1 MQLLYWTVFSASYLA
16 SQLICCAPV
25 SKEQYRLPTSV
36 LQALSNRGT
45 LILESALKTALQ
57 ALEGAVKEQSLRQQ
71 ECGRCTVCLFPECR
85 SLTTQCRGKGE
96 NAESEPT
103 CEAILIAEKET
114 DPVERSW
121 ALSAMCNFYQ
131 HLCTEWNHTSE
142 NCINIMA
149 GQCHL
154 KLQECKLESDMD
166 YLNTSP
172 DWDTSLAC
180 GQAISSPNN
189 TIPKGRIVGGSV
201 TSPGSWPWLVN
212 IRVNGE
218 LMCGGVLLGDVWV
231 LTAAHCFNGNINELH
246 WTVVVGEYNLNE
258 EETGKKVYQVNRII
272 THPKFNQKTFNND
285 LALVELTS
293 TVTSSSRAIPVCL
306 PSVPVEPSPGT
317 SCYIAGWGSLYED
330 GPPSDVI
337 MEARVPVLSQE
348 SCRSTLGKDMLTNTM
363 FCAGYLSGGI
373 DSCQGDSGGPLTCQ
387 DPSSK
392 QYVIYGIT
400 SWGDGCGE
408 RGKPGVYTRVTAF
421 IDWIRTQMKKSTPS
435 REPSCFELGAMTDS
449 QQNNPKSEMSPL
461 CSFYKQS
468 CPAPFSPRACT
479 RLAEEKCRQR
489 QRRCELRSYLQVLLN
504 LLRKAEEFLRN
515 NMDLSFFTQTIPQF
529 MEDMYSDIFP
539 HRAQRDLTE
548 QNPLMNVI
556 DKEPNE
562 IISDE
567 INKTD
572 TTIGND
578 IHRELQ
584 ITSFEVLFTDLGPRL
599 DDWTSF
605 LYHMVVQGSTNI
617 MQKKQRGKEFEDTEE
632 QLFLEKNDDAVEE
645 LKEKGRQVIHNLKS
659 QLRSDGIILTDDPLL
674 LDQGV
679 IPVHYQPQ
687 KRDVTSVTGAT
698 KENVQGC
705 PHLSEAINEVQSI
718 KEKYKWI
725 LQIPERDLSMKFQ
738 EILVDLGSKNEKGL
752 YLARVR
758 VCVAGKSS
766 SFISLVGVD
775 SSSLYRSMPGLIA
788 LSMDRLKT

>member
-1 MQLLYWTVFSASYLA
+1 
-16 SQLICCAPV
+16 
-25 SKEQYRLPTSV
+25 
-36 LQALSNRGT
+36 
-45 LILESALKTALQ
+45 
-57 ALEGAVKEQSLRQQ
+57 
-71 ECGRCTVCLFPECR
+71 
-85 SLTTQCRGKGE
+85 
-96 NAESEPT
+96 
-103 CEAILIAEKET
+103 
-114 DPVERSW
+114 
-121 ALSAMCNFYQ
+121 MCNFYQ

>member
-1 MQLLYWTVFSASYLA
+1 
-16 SQLICCAPV
+16 
-25 SKEQYRLPTSV
+25 
-36 LQALSNRGT
+36 
-45 LILESALKTALQ
+45 
-57 ALEGAVKEQSLRQQ
+57 
-71 ECGRCTVCLFPECR
+71 
-85 SLTTQCRGKGE
+85 
-96 NAESEPT
+96 
-103 CEAILIAEKET
+103 
-114 DPVERSW
+114 
-121 ALSAMCNFYQ
+121 MCNFYQ

-166 YLNTSP
+166 YLNMSP

-212 IRVNGE
+212 IRLNGE

-306 PSVPVEPSPGT
+306 PSVPVDPSPGT

-449 QQNNPKSEMSPL
+449 QLNNPKSEISPL

-479 RLAEEKCRQR
+479 RLAEEKCRQK

-515 NMDLSFFTQTIPQF
+515 NMDLSFFTQTIPKF

-539 HRAQRDLTE
+539 HRTQRDLTE

-556 DKEPNE
+556 DKEHKE

-567 INKTD
+567 INRTD

-617 MQKKQRGKEFEDTEE
+617 MQKKQTGKEFEDIEE

-752 YLARVR
+752 YRARVR
-758 VCVAGKSS
+758 VCVAGKFS
-766 SFISLVGVD
+766 SFIGLVGLD

>member
-1 MQLLYWTVFSASYLA
+1 MMLVEGGFSQEERHVTGFPSCLSTQL
-16 SQLICCAPV
+16 P
-25 SKEQYRLPTSV
+25 K
-36 LQALSNRGT
+36 
-45 LILESALKTALQ
+45 
-57 ALEGAVKEQSLRQQ
+57 
-71 ECGRCTVCLFPECR
+71 
-85 SLTTQCRGKGE
+85 GKGE

-166 YLNTSP
+166 YLNMSP

-212 IRVNGE
+212 IRLNGE

-306 PSVPVEPSPGT
+306 PSVPVDPSPGT

-449 QQNNPKSEMSPL
+449 QLNNPKSEISPL

-479 RLAEEKCRQR
+479 RLAEEKCRQK

-515 NMDLSFFTQTIPQF
+515 NMDLSFFTQTIPKF

-539 HRAQRDLTE
+539 HRTQRDLTE

-556 DKEPNE
+556 DKEHKE

-567 INKTD
+567 INRTD

-617 MQKKQRGKEFEDTEE
+617 MQKKQTGKEFEDIEE

-752 YLARVR
+752 YRARVR
-758 VCVAGKSS
+758 VCVAGKFS
-766 SFISLVGVD
+766 SFIGLVGLD